1 MRQRA
6 RGVLVV
12 ALVVAGCGS
21 SSSSPPP
28 RPGADCR
35 LVAQAITSL
44 EMGNYAEPEVREP
57 REREIERMCTSANL
71 TKTDAECLLSSPA
84 LDDLAYC
91 PTPLVVKPVAQVT
104 LPPVAAGDICEQY
117 VRRLERITRC
127 ATFPPDS
134 ARALRGQIPQL
145 RQMYAQYGSQKQVQ
159 QSCKMALDATDR
171 AYAQLGC

>member
-1 MRQRA
+1 
-6 RGVLVV
+6 
-12 ALVVAGCGS
+12 
-21 SSSSPPP
+21 
-28 RPGADCR
+28 
-35 LVAQAITSL
+35 
-44 EMGNYAEPEVREP
+44 MGNYAEPEVREP

-71 TKTDAECLLSSPA
+71 TKADAECLLSSPA

-91 PTPLVVKPVAQVT
+91 PKPLVVRPVAQVT

-117 VRRLERITRC
+117 VRRLERIARC

-159 QSCKMALDATDR
+159 QSCQMALDATDR